1 MSVIFSATKASYN
14 ISGLAGLAIFNPGF
28 SLMVKMHI
36 MTEDIFFVILFRSK
50 YFCIRAGDT
59 KKRSFFNHFHNPHF
73 AHAEHQRHQKTF
85 FGHHILHN
93 PYNWN
98 ILFFSFSH
106 LVQKQVSIMAQ
117 HPNFSIQI
125 SQTVNSCS
133 IFATCNRNTYICLLL
148 PNKACNSQGKGIWLR
163 FCLWHDHKR
172 DMFSHNNRRTLE
184 N

>member
-1 MSVIFSATKASYN
+1 MCFCKFFWPIHKFYFRKKSYQLPLMSVIFSATKASYN

-98 ILFFSFSH
+98 ILFFLF
-106 LVQKQVSIMAQ
+106 
-117 HPNFSIQI
+117 F
-125 SQTVNSCS
+125 TSC
-133 IFATCNRNTYICLLL
+133 T
-148 PNKACNSQGKGIWLR
+148 KAGL
-163 FCLWHDHKR
+163 
-172 DMFSHNNRRTLE
+172 NNGPTS
-184 N
+184 